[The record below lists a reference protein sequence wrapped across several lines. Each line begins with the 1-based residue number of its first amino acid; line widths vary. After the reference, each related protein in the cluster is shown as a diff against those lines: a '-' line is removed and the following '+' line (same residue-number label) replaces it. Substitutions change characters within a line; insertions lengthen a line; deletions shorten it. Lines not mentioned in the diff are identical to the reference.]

1 MVMAWRPST
10 KWVSRYA
17 LADVRRALH
26 RLPFEERAALVLHEV
41 EGLPC
46 TEIARML
53 EISPVAVET
62 LIFDARRALSEQL
75 AAALTCIEAE
85 LAISRNLDGLLDRAG
100 RRALHAHVR
109 ACSRCER
116 LDHSQRVQR
125 KALRA
130 LAEAPL
136 PYSLRSFAPS

>member
-17 LADVRRALH
+17 LADVRRALA

-53 EISPVAVET
+53 EISPTAVET

-75 AAALTCIEAE
+75 AAAVTCNEAE
-85 LAISRNLDGLLDRAG
+85 RAISRNLDGLLDRAG
-100 RRALHAHVR
+100 RRALRGHVR

-116 LDHSQRVQR
+116 LDHSQRIQR
-125 KALRA
+125 KAWRA
-130 LAEAPL
+130 LSEAPL
-136 PYSLRSFAPS
+136 PRSLQSFVPS